1 MRIVFPLLWLYLC
14 CFQTNSFVIRRSN
27 PPKQLRV
34 FETYDSLTVTYNT
47 YIVPFEN
54 IKQKLGGIKR
64 LIRANNIIPATLLC
78 TTGGWL
84 ANPSLNSLFTSPAFY
99 VSNLVTLFIM
109 SASMA
114 INDIVDYPIDKI
126 NNPTRPL
133 ITGEVTR
140 AEAII
145 LSATLFIS
153 TEILS
158 FLYLPKSLYF
168 ILQFA
173 IANALLYTPI
183 LKRIPLIKN
192 VACSGMIAFAPIF
205 TGLSV
210 INTNA
215 NIELLVIL
223 ARLVFFGSLQI
234 ELLLDICDREG
245 DKINRIRTIPV
256 LFGKEMTLYN
266 IIRVFAINIITITMD
281 ISRLFG
287 LKMGLVFAF
296 MYVKNFLD
304 LIRMPEH
311 QFSKNYIKYTIESTV
326 YPFIQSLVYFSVLA
340 FGNRIWIKF

>member
-1 MRIVFPLLWLYLC
+1 MRVFFPLIWLYLYC
-14 CFQTNSFVIRRSN
+14 RQTNSFVIRRSN
-27 PPKQLRV
+27 PPKPLRV

-47 YIVPFEN
+47 YIVPFKN

-84 ANPSLNSLFTSPAFY
+84 ANPSLKSLFTSPAFY
-99 VSNLVTLFIM
+99 ISTLVTLFIM

-114 INDIVDYPIDKI
+114 INDIFDYPIDKI

-133 ITGEVTR
+133 ITGEVSKT
-140 AEAII
+140 EAIV

-158 FLYLPKSLYF
+158 FLYLPKSLYL

-173 IANALLYTPI
+173 IANAVLYTPV

-210 INTNA
+210 INANA

-256 LFGKEMTLYN
+256 LFGKEITLYN
-266 IIRVFAINIITITMD
+266 IIRVFLINIITITMD

-304 LIRMPEH
+304 LIRMPEN
-311 QFSKNYIKYTIESTV
+311 QFSKNYIEYTIESTV

-340 FGNRIWIKF
+340 FGDRIWITF

>member
-14 CFQTNSFVIRRSN
+14 CCQTNSFVINRSN

-47 YIVPFEN
+47 YIVPFED
-54 IKQKLGGIKR
+54 IKLKLGGIKR
-64 LIRANNIIPATLLC
+64 LIRANNIIPTTLLC

-84 ANPSLNSLFTSPAFY
+84 ANPSLKALFTSPAFY
-99 VSNLVTLFIM
+99 VSTLVTLFIM
-109 SASMA
+109 SASMV
-114 INDIVDYPIDKI
+114 INDIFDYPIDRI

-133 ITGEVTR
+133 ITGEVSR
-140 AEAII
+140 IEAIV
-145 LSATLFIS
+145 LSAILFIS

-158 FLYLPKSLYF
+158 FLYLPKSLYL

-173 IANALLYTPI
+173 ILNVVLYTPI

-192 VACSGMIAFAPIF
+192 LACSGMIAFAPIF

-210 INTNA
+210 INANA
-215 NIELLVIL
+215 NIELLIIL

-256 LFGKEMTLYN
+256 LFGKETTLHN
-266 IIRVFAINIITITMD
+266 IMRMFLINIITISMD

-287 LKMGLVFAF
+287 LKMGLVFSF
-296 MYVKNFLD
+296 MYVKNFID
-304 LIRMPEH
+304 LIKIPQH
-311 QFSKNYIKYTIESTV
+311 KFSKNYIKYTIESTV

-340 FGNRIWIKF
+340 FGDRIWIKF

>member
-1 MRIVFPLLWLYLC
+1 
-14 CFQTNSFVIRRSN
+14 
-27 PPKQLRV
+27 
-34 FETYDSLTVTYNT
+34 
-47 YIVPFEN
+47 
-54 IKQKLGGIKR
+54 
-64 LIRANNIIPATLLC
+64 
-78 TTGGWL
+78 
-84 ANPSLNSLFTSPAFY
+84 
-99 VSNLVTLFIM
+99 M

-114 INDIVDYPIDKI
+114 INDIFDYPIDRI

-133 ITGEVTR
+133 ITGEVSR
-140 AEAII
+140 IEAIV

-158 FLYLPKSLYF
+158 FLYLPKSLYL

-173 IANALLYTPI
+173 IANAVLYTPV

-266 IIRVFAINIITITMD
+266 IIRVFLINIITITMD

-296 MYVKNFLD
+296 MYLKNFLD
-304 LIRMPEH
+304 LIKMPEH

-340 FGNRIWIKF
+340 FGDRIWITF